1 MVELDEGLINKVDSE
16 FEDECEVLE
25 ESFCGRWQKRCEEV
39 KFVNKK
45 YIYILYIYIKI
56 IIIY

>member
-25 ESFCGRWQKRCEEV
+25 ESLCGRWQKRCEEV
-39 KFVNKK
+39 KFVDKK
-45 YIYILYIYIKI
+45 YIYVLYIYI
-56 IIIY
+56 